1 MSRLPLAPQANL
13 MGKMH
18 FKMRILLGHK
28 FSESV
33 LATVIEVYNLEQK
46 KWSYWCPRAEWTSSF
61 SPMCNQAQE
70 WLVLFCFTCLFWEC
84 VCLFVLASYTV
95 SPSMTPFPYVSLQ
108 SLFWRLDIFSV
119 FHNVLCTDSVSDW
132 SPFFQPDCHPTG
144 PCIEIWS
151 NIFKGIL
158 TDL

>member
-1 MSRLPLAPQANL
+1 MFTLYSSLNGHPGCGLLFVIVVVFVKSGNVSR
-13 MGKMH
+13 
-18 FKMRILLGHK
+18 GH
-28 FSESV
+28 V
-33 LATVIEVYNLEQK
+33 AG
-46 KWSYWCPRAEWTSSF
+46 WTSSF

-84 VCLFVLASYTV
+84 VCLFVLASYTI

-119 FHNVLCTDSVSDW
+119 FHNVLYTDSVSDW
-132 SPFFQPDCHPTG
+132 SPFFQPDCHP
-144 PCIEIWS
+144 EIRS

-158 TDL
+158 TYL